1 MKRFVENI
9 DGVDYE
15 CSTLN
20 RKELEVNHVS
30 TTKKEVM
37 IPDYIRGYAVERIG
51 ENAFAKSDI
60 EKVILPETL
69 RIIGFRA
76 FYKCRN
82 LKNITFPKLL
92 DRISTEAFSCCDGL
106 QSVTLHRNICFET
119 GIFAN
124 CKNLRIAK
132 IESGLC
138 LPSGTFE
145 NCPLKKLY
153 LPNSMSMIINSALDG
168 VPKTLKI
175 YSENNIVKKWIKENG
190 FNVEKVSDLNVFLS
204 NIDESSIGPK

>member
-1 MKRFVENI
+1 MERFVENI

-15 CSTLN
+15 CSILN
-20 RKELEVNHVS
+20 QEELEVNRVS

-37 IPDYIRGYAVERIG
+37 VPDYIRGYAVERIG
-51 ENAFAKSDI
+51 ENAFAKSNI
-60 EKVILPETL
+60 EKVTLPETL

-92 DRISTEAFSCCDGL
+92 DRISTEAFSCCDSL
-106 QSVTLHRNICFET
+106 QSVTLHSNICFET

-124 CKNLRIAK
+124 CKGLRMAK

-153 LPNSMSMIINSALDG
+153 LPNAMSMIVNSALDG

-175 YSENNIVKKWIKENG
+175 YSENKAMKKWIKDNG
-190 FNVEKVSDLNVFLS
+190 FNAEKVSDLNVFLS
-204 NIDESSIGPK
+204 NINESSIELK